1 MAINTPLMNIMTGAV
16 RKAARAILR
25 DFGELEN
32 LQVMRKGL
40 ADFVTKADLK
50 AEKVLREEL
59 VRTRPHY
66 GFVMEEG
73 GVIEGPDK
81 SHRWFIDPLDGTI
94 NFMHGVPH
102 FAVSVGLEREG
113 HLVAGVVYNPVTDDM
128 FTAEK
133 GQGAWH
139 NERRLRVS
147 GRRELADALVATG
160 IPHRGRPGH
169 EGFLGEVNAVMR
181 EVSGVR
187 RFGSRLGG
195 SRALR
200 RVLGEIA
207 VIVGRG
213 SRDRAGPGS
222 GRNRERPCQ
231 RAGHADQRP
240 YPGLQREPARAHAE
254 NAEGRERVK
263 SPACCAIVL
272 ACVA

>member
-147 GRRELADALVATG
+147 GRRDLADALVATG
-160 IPHRGRPGH
+160 IPHRGRPGQ

-187 RFGSRLGG
+187 RFGSA
-195 SRALR
+195 ALDLAWVAAGR
-200 RVLGEIA
+200 YDAFWERSLSSWDIA
-207 VIVGRG
+207 
-213 SRDRAGPGS
+213 AG
-222 GRNRERPCQ
+222 
-231 RAGHADQRP
+231 
-240 YPGLQREPARAHAE
+240 
-254 NAEGRERVK
+254 
-263 SPACCAIVL
+263 IVL
-272 ACVA
+272 VREAGGVVSDLSSGQDMLVNGHILASNGNLHGSMLKTLKAASA

>member
-187 RFGSRLGG
+187 RFGSA
-195 SRALR
+195 ALDLAW
-200 RVLGEIA
+200 VA
-207 VIVGRG
+207 AGRYDAFWER
-213 SRDRAGPGS
+213 SLSSWDVAAG
-222 GRNRERPCQ
+222 
-231 RAGHADQRP
+231 
-240 YPGLQREPARAHAE
+240 
-254 NAEGRERVK
+254 
-263 SPACCAIVL
+263 IVL
-272 ACVA
+272 VREAGGIVSDLASGQDMLTNGHILASNGNLHRPMLKTLKGASA

>member
-160 IPHRGRPGH
+160 IPHRGRPGQ

-187 RFGSRLGG
+187 RFGSA
-195 SRALR
+195 ALDLAW
-200 RVLGEIA
+200 VA
-207 VIVGRG
+207 AGRYDAFWER
-213 SRDRAGPGS
+213 SLSSWDVAAG
-222 GRNRERPCQ
+222 
-231 RAGHADQRP
+231 
-240 YPGLQREPARAHAE
+240 
-254 NAEGRERVK
+254 
-263 SPACCAIVL
+263 IVL
-272 ACVA
+272 VREAGGIVSDLASGQDMLTNGHILASNGNLHGPMLKTLKGASA

>member
-147 GRRELADALVATG
+147 GRRDLADALVATG

-187 RFGSRLGG
+187 RFGSA
-195 SRALR
+195 ALDLAW
-200 RVLGEIA
+200 VA
-207 VIVGRG
+207 AGRYDAFWER
-213 SRDRAGPGS
+213 SLSSWDVAAG
-222 GRNRERPCQ
+222 
-231 RAGHADQRP
+231 
-240 YPGLQREPARAHAE
+240 
-254 NAEGRERVK
+254 
-263 SPACCAIVL
+263 IVL
-272 ACVA
+272 VREAGGVVSDLSSGQDMLTNGHILASNGNLHGAMLKTLKAASA

>member
-187 RFGSRLGG
+187 RFGSA
-195 SRALR
+195 ALDLAW
-200 RVLGEIA
+200 VA
-207 VIVGRG
+207 AGRYDAFWER
-213 SRDRAGPGS
+213 SLSSWDVAAG
-222 GRNRERPCQ
+222 
-231 RAGHADQRP
+231 
-240 YPGLQREPARAHAE
+240 
-254 NAEGRERVK
+254 
-263 SPACCAIVL
+263 IVL
-272 ACVA
+272 VREAGGVVSDLSSGQDMLANGHILASNGNLHGAMLKTLKAASA

>member
-147 GRRELADALVATG
+147 GRRDLADALVATG

-187 RFGSRLGG
+187 RFGSA
-195 SRALR
+195 ALDLAW
-200 RVLGEIA
+200 VA
-207 VIVGRG
+207 AGRYDAFWER
-213 SRDRAGPGS
+213 SLSSWDVAAG
-222 GRNRERPCQ
+222 
-231 RAGHADQRP
+231 
-240 YPGLQREPARAHAE
+240 
-254 NAEGRERVK
+254 
-263 SPACCAIVL
+263 IVL
-272 ACVA
+272 VREAGGIVSDLASGQDMLTNGHILASNGNLHGPMLKTLKGASA

>member
-113 HLVAGVVYNPVTDDM
+113 HLVAGVVYSPVTDDM

-187 RFGSRLGG
+187 RFGSA
-195 SRALR
+195 ALDLAW
-200 RVLGEIA
+200 VA
-207 VIVGRG
+207 AGRYDAFWER
-213 SRDRAGPGS
+213 SLSSWDVAAG
-222 GRNRERPCQ
+222 
-231 RAGHADQRP
+231 
-240 YPGLQREPARAHAE
+240 
-254 NAEGRERVK
+254 
-263 SPACCAIVL
+263 IVL
-272 ACVA
+272 VREAGGIVSDLASGQDMLTNGHILASNGNLHGPMLKTLKGASA

>member
-147 GRRELADALVATG
+147 GRRDLADALVATG
-160 IPHRGRPGH
+160 IPHRGRPGQ

-187 RFGSRLGG
+187 RFGSA
-195 SRALR
+195 ALDLAW
-200 RVLGEIA
+200 VA
-207 VIVGRG
+207 AGRYDAFWER
-213 SRDRAGPGS
+213 SLSSWDVAAG
-222 GRNRERPCQ
+222 
-231 RAGHADQRP
+231 
-240 YPGLQREPARAHAE
+240 
-254 NAEGRERVK
+254 
-263 SPACCAIVL
+263 IVL
-272 ACVA
+272 VREAGGVVSDLSSGQDMLVNGHILASNGNLHGSMLKTLKAASA

>member
-50 AEKVLREEL
+50 AENVLREEL

-187 RFGSRLGG
+187 RFGSA
-195 SRALR
+195 ALDLAW
-200 RVLGEIA
+200 VA
-207 VIVGRG
+207 AGRYDAFWER
-213 SRDRAGPGS
+213 SLSSWDVAAG
-222 GRNRERPCQ
+222 
-231 RAGHADQRP
+231 
-240 YPGLQREPARAHAE
+240 
-254 NAEGRERVK
+254 
-263 SPACCAIVL
+263 IVL
-272 ACVA
+272 VREAGGIVSDLASGQDMLTNGHILASNGNLHGPMLKTLKGASA

>member
-1 MAINTPLMNIMTGAV
+1 MAINTPLMNIMTAAA

-32 LQVMRKGL
+32 LQIMRKGL
-40 ADFVTKADLK
+40 SDFVTKADLK
-50 AEKVLREEL
+50 AERVLREEL
-59 VRTRPHY
+59 SRTRPHY

-73 GVIEGPDK
+73 GVVEGPDK

-113 HLVAGVVYNPVTDDM
+113 HLVAGVVYNPISDDM

-139 NERRLRVS
+139 NDRRLRVS
-147 GRRELADALVATG
+147 ARRDLSDSLVATG

-169 EGFLGEVNAVMR
+169 EEFMNEVNGVMR

-187 RFGSRLGG
+187 RFGSAALDLAWVAAGRYDAFWERALAPWDIAAGIVLVREAGGLVSDLQSGQDMLTNGHILASNAQLHGPMLKLLKGG
-195 SRALR
+195 SA
-200 RVLGEIA
+200 A
-207 VIVGRG
+207 
-213 SRDRAGPGS
+213 S
-222 GRNRERPCQ
+222 
-231 RAGHADQRP
+231 
-240 YPGLQREPARAHAE
+240 
-254 NAEGRERVK
+254 
-263 SPACCAIVL
+263 
-272 ACVA
+272 

>member
-187 RFGSRLGG
+187 RFGSA
-195 SRALR
+195 ALDLAW
-200 RVLGEIA
+200 VA
-207 VIVGRG
+207 AGRYDAFWER
-213 SRDRAGPGS
+213 SLSSWDVAAG
-222 GRNRERPCQ
+222 
-231 RAGHADQRP
+231 
-240 YPGLQREPARAHAE
+240 
-254 NAEGRERVK
+254 
-263 SPACCAIVL
+263 IVL
-272 ACVA
+272 VREAGGVVSDLSSGQDMLTNGHILASNGNLHGAMLKTLKAASA

>member
-187 RFGSRLGG
+187 RFGSA
-195 SRALR
+195 ALDLAW
-200 RVLGEIA
+200 VA
-207 VIVGRG
+207 AGRYDAFWER
-213 SRDRAGPGS
+213 SLSSWDVAAG
-222 GRNRERPCQ
+222 
-231 RAGHADQRP
+231 
-240 YPGLQREPARAHAE
+240 
-254 NAEGRERVK
+254 
-263 SPACCAIVL
+263 IVL
-272 ACVA
+272 VREAGGIVSDLASGQDMLTNGHILASNGNLHGPMLKTLKGASA

>member
-128 FTAEK
+128 FTADK

-147 GRRELADALVATG
+147 GRRDLADALVATG

-187 RFGSRLGG
+187 RFGSA
-195 SRALR
+195 ALDLAW
-200 RVLGEIA
+200 VA
-207 VIVGRG
+207 AGRYDAFWER
-213 SRDRAGPGS
+213 SLSSWDVAAG
-222 GRNRERPCQ
+222 
-231 RAGHADQRP
+231 
-240 YPGLQREPARAHAE
+240 
-254 NAEGRERVK
+254 
-263 SPACCAIVL
+263 IVL
-272 ACVA
+272 VREAGGVVSDLSSGQDMLTNGHILASNGNLHGAMLKTLKAASA

>member
-1 MAINTPLMNIMTGAV
+1 MAINTPLMNIMTGAA

-169 EGFLGEVNAVMR
+169 EGFLGEVNAIMR

-187 RFGSRLGG
+187 RFGSA
-195 SRALR
+195 ALDLAW
-200 RVLGEIA
+200 VA
-207 VIVGRG
+207 AGRYDAFWER
-213 SRDRAGPGS
+213 SLSSWDVAAG
-222 GRNRERPCQ
+222 
-231 RAGHADQRP
+231 
-240 YPGLQREPARAHAE
+240 
-254 NAEGRERVK
+254 
-263 SPACCAIVL
+263 IVL
-272 ACVA
+272 VREAGGIVSDLASGQDMLTNGHILASNGNLHGPMLKTLKGASA

>member
-1 MAINTPLMNIMTGAV
+1 
-16 RKAARAILR
+16 
-25 DFGELEN
+25 
-32 LQVMRKGL
+32 
-40 ADFVTKADLK
+40 
-50 AEKVLREEL
+50 
-59 VRTRPHY
+59 
-66 GFVMEEG
+66 
-73 GVIEGPDK
+73 PDK

-160 IPHRGRPGH
+160 IPHRGRPGQ

-187 RFGSRLGG
+187 RFGSA
-195 SRALR
+195 ALDLAW
-200 RVLGEIA
+200 VA
-207 VIVGRG
+207 AGRYDAFWER
-213 SRDRAGPGS
+213 SLSSWDVAAG
-222 GRNRERPCQ
+222 
-231 RAGHADQRP
+231 
-240 YPGLQREPARAHAE
+240 
-254 NAEGRERVK
+254 
-263 SPACCAIVL
+263 IVL
-272 ACVA
+272 VREAGGVVSDLASGQDMLTNGHILASNGNLHGPMLKTLKGASA

>member
-66 GFVMEEG
+66 GVVMEEG

-147 GRRELADALVATG
+147 GRRDLADALVATG

-187 RFGSRLGG
+187 RFGSA
-195 SRALR
+195 ALDLAW
-200 RVLGEIA
+200 VA
-207 VIVGRG
+207 AGRYDAFWER
-213 SRDRAGPGS
+213 SLSSWDVAAG
-222 GRNRERPCQ
+222 
-231 RAGHADQRP
+231 
-240 YPGLQREPARAHAE
+240 
-254 NAEGRERVK
+254 
-263 SPACCAIVL
+263 IVL
-272 ACVA
+272 VREAGGVVSDLSSGQDMLTNGHILASNGNLHGAMLKTLKAASA